1 MNTDPK
7 TNPENP
13 FLKFKAR
20 SLIIGCLLIS
30 LAISFVL
37 GLFAG
42 FSRFN
47 PKDPIFA
54 PIIYN
59 LTFIL
64 LSAWAIKRL
73 RYLHLDL
80 KRLIGQLPNR
90 YPWLPTLGIV
100 IAILL
105 FSLGS
110 GQLFY
115 YVLSLFNP
123 SLVESLLNQKTF
135 YSGSETFSPILYNLL
150 MVFTVLVVAPVTE
163 EFLFRGILLHRW
175 TTKWGVTPALIIS
188 SILFGL
194 LHANIIGLFVF
205 GLMMALLY
213 IKTRTLIVPII
224 CHSLN
229 NLAAIGLELASMSS
243 STTESI
249 NTLTQLRTYWWV
261 GIIYVALA
269 APWLFMFIYKS
280 WPKQSSTM
288 PYFINTHAITEK

>member
-20 SLIIGCLLIS
+20 SLIISCLLIS
-30 LAISFVL
+30 LAIGFVL

-42 FSRFN
+42 FSSFN
-47 PKDPIFA
+47 PRDPIFV
-54 PIIYN
+54 PLIYN

-73 RYLHLDL
+73 RYLKLDL

-115 YVLSLFNP
+115 YALSLLNP

-135 YSGSETFSPILYNLL
+135 YSGSETFSPVLYNLL
-150 MVFTVLVVAPVTE
+150 MVFTFLVVAPVTE

-175 TTKWGVTPALIIS
+175 TTKWGITPALIIS

-194 LHANIIGLFVF
+194 LHANIVGLFVF

-229 NLAAIGLELASMSS
+229 NLAAIGLELASRSS
-243 STTESI
+243 STTETVD
-249 NTLTQLRTYWWV
+249 TLTQLQRYWWV

-280 WPKQSSTM
+280 WPKQSSAM
-288 PYFINTHAITEK
+288 PYFTDTDAIVK

>member
-30 LAISFVL
+30 LAVGFVL
-37 GLFAG
+37 GLLAG
-42 FSRFN
+42 FSGFN
-47 PKDPIFA
+47 PRDPIFV
-54 PIIYN
+54 PLIYN

-73 RYLHLDL
+73 RYLKLDL

-90 YPWLPTLGIV
+90 YPWFPTLGIV

-123 SLVESLLNQKTF
+123 SLVEALLNEKTF
-135 YSGSETFSPILYNLL
+135 YSGSETFSPVLYNILI
-150 MVFTVLVVAPVTE
+150 VFTFLVVAPVTE

-175 TTKWGVTPALIIS
+175 TTKWGITPALIIS

-194 LHANIIGLFVF
+194 LHANIVGLFVF

-213 IKTRTLIVPII
+213 IKTRALIVPII

-229 NLAAIGLELASMSS
+229 NLAAIALELASRSS
-243 STTESI
+243 STTETVD
-249 NTLTQLRTYWWV
+249 TLTQLQRYWWV

-269 APWLFMFIYKS
+269 APWLFMFIYRS
-280 WPKQSSTM
+280 WPKQSSAM
-288 PYFINTHAITEK
+288 PYFTDTDAIVK

>member
-47 PKDPIFA
+47 PQDPIFV

-73 RYLHLDL
+73 RYLQLDL

-90 YPWLPTLGIV
+90 YPWLPTIGIV

-123 SLVESLLNQKTF
+123 SLVEALLNQKTF
-135 YSGSETFSPILYNLL
+135 YSGSETFSPVLYNILI
-150 MVFTVLVVAPVTE
+150 VFTFLVVAPVTE

-229 NLAAIGLELASMSS
+229 NLAAIGLELASRSS
-243 STTESI
+243 STTETVD
-249 NTLTQLRTYWWV
+249 TLTQLRAYWWV

-269 APWLFMFIYKS
+269 APWLFMFIYKN
-280 WPKQSSTM
+280 WPKQSSVM
-288 PYFINTHAITEK
+288 PYFTYTDAIVK